1 MTSLREPTIA
11 EIIRAALDARCA
23 DLRVSLPGEIVKF
36 DPAKQLVHVRPLLR
50 EAHEDEAGVE
60 VVEELPVIPNVPVQ
74 MYGAGDLVLTFP
86 VEPGD
91 PCLLVFT
98 DRSLDL
104 WKERGT
110 SVDPVD
116 LRRHNLTDAVAF
128 VGVRAKPV
136 ALSGFDTDAAAL
148 RHANGKGVFV
158 KSGGVDLGIKDPSDA
173 VALASKVEAEI
184 NKLYNA
190 LAALTTVVNAHATV
204 FSAHVHVITAGP
216 PPAFATAAVP
226 AAAFA
231 VPSPPSAVAPVGSS
245 VVKCE

>member
-36 DPAKQLVHVRPLLR
+36 DPSKQLADVRPLLR
-50 EAHEDEAGVE
+50 EGHEDETGVE

-86 VEPGD
+86 VEQGD

-128 VGVRAKPV
+128 VGVRAKPA

-158 KSGGVDLGIKDPSDA
+158 KSSGVDLGIKNPADA
-173 VALASKVEAEI
+173 VALASKVEAEL
-184 NKLYNA
+184 NKLYTA

-204 FSAHVHVITAGP
+204 FSAHVHVITLVPVPSAA
-216 PPAFATAAVP
+216 PPATPFVTGT
-226 AAAFA
+226 
-231 VPSPPSAVAPVGSS
+231 PPTTVAPVASI